1 MKRISFQNENENQDE
16 IAANL
21 AQEIINGLNLFF
33 EFEIGPETTMGELLE
48 DWLDITFSVSEDC
61 LHLAVYTPYDPTTA
75 VAVDMPKLP
84 IMFFVHGGA
93 FQCGTQLFMDAARLG
108 EVADV
113 IVVSINYRVGPL
125 GFLCLDTDEGGG
137 NMGMLDMVLA
147 LEWVRD
153 NIAQFG
159 GDKDRITIFGE
170 SAGAAAIGHLVL
182 SNSTTD
188 ANDTT
193 KVRNMCIT

>member
-1 MKRISFQNENENQDE
+1 MENHDE
-16 IAANL
+16 VAANVTQ
-21 AQEIINGLNLFF
+21 AIIDGLNLFF
-33 EFEIGPETTMGELLE
+33 EFDIQPRTSLGDLLE
-48 DWLDITFSVSEDC
+48 DWLDITFSVDEDC
-61 LHLAVYTPYDPTTA
+61 LHLAVYTPYDPDTA
-75 VAVDMPKLP
+75 VAKETEQLP

-125 GFLCLDTDEGGG
+125 GFLCLNTDEGGG

-170 SAGAAAIGHLVL
+170 SAGAASIGHLVL
-182 SNSTTD
+182 SSSTTD
-188 ANDTT
+188 ENSPTG
-193 KVRNMCIT
+193 VGLRRNKIPLTLKA